1 MSMTD
6 PLIGKRLGDY
16 MIEGIL
22 GAGGMARVYRGYDD
36 NLDRYAAV
44 KVIEPQLIASAE
56 EDEYRERFLRE
67 ARAIA
72 RLNHSN
78 IVSIYQFNQVGTL
91 YYIAMEYVE
100 GRNLRDVLKG
110 YLRQGRLI
118 PTDELLMMLRDI
130 ADALDYAH
138 KQGIIHRD
146 IKPSNIIVTEE
157 NHAVLTDFGL
167 ALNAVEGTIGNT
179 FGSVH
184 YIAPEQAISSAQ
196 AVPQS
201 DQYSLGIVAYELLT
215 GRVPFDDASAMS
227 VALKHIS
234 DPPPPPTEL
243 NPNIPAEVEQV
254 LMRVL
259 DKEVAKRFET
269 CKEFV
274 QSLEIAFEMVD
285 KADVDAPSG
294 ISAAVGGQPATS
306 PVPPPELAATRKGT
320 SGSDSIRDDM
330 QAASDSASIGSL
342 GAQAQAMTPAGRMG
356 WMIAVGLIVI
366 VVIAG
371 GFMLMSN
378 IARNN
383 EIATETAVAMIVQT
397 DDAVA
402 AMQETSEAQTQTA
415 IDAQETSDAATA
427 MQETSEAQTQ
437 TAIDAQETSDAATA
451 MQETSEAQAQVAIDA
466 QETSDAATAIQ
477 ETSEAQTQVAIDA
490 QETSDAQTQAAQ
502 ERATENAVASEMAQ
516 ALVATP
522 TPTMTPSPTPTK
534 TPTVTPSNTP
544 RPTNTPLPPLII
556 EDLEIDTA
564 QVLLRYDGR
573 SLIIANR
580 DPENRID
587 VSDLSFTLHEPDENG
602 IIRETITFNVRFSA
616 IESPAENMI
625 PERCLQILDNSQFSG
640 LPTDN
645 PLAETIC
652 GSTPFWLASSNI
664 FWLNDSPE
672 AYFEVRLG
680 PVDVIG
686 ECQTQRRLTRAEKIC
701 VIDLNAL
708 R

>member
-16 MIEGIL
+16 MIEGVL
-22 GAGGMARVYRGYDD
+22 GTGGMARVYRGYDD
-36 NLDRYAAV
+36 NLDRYAAI

-72 RLNHSN
+72 RLNHPY

-100 GRNLRDVLKG
+100 GRNLRDILKG

-118 PTDELLMMLRDI
+118 PTDELLMILRDI

-157 NHAVLTDFGL
+157 GHGVLTDFGL

-259 DKEVAKRFET
+259 DKEAAKRFDNA
-269 CKEFV
+269 KEFV
-274 QSLEIAFEMVD
+274 QSLEIAFEMVN
-285 KADVDAPSG
+285 KADVDAPSS
-294 ISAAVGGQPATS
+294 ITAAVGGQPPTS
-306 PVPPPELAATRKGT
+306 LVPPPELVATKV
-320 SGSDSIRDDM
+320 D
-330 QAASDSASIGSL
+330 AKEIGSQSERQSESGVL
-342 GAQAQAMTPAGRMG
+342 GTQSQALTGAGRMG
-356 WMIAVGLIVI
+356 WMVAAGLVIIVI
-366 VVIAG
+366 IIAAVL
-371 GFMLMSN
+371 FMN
-378 IARNN
+378 TVAHNN
-383 EIATETAVAMIVQT
+383 EIATQTQVAIAHETDSAQTVTSSAITAVAQARIE
-397 DDAVA
+397 A
-402 AMQETSEAQTQTA
+402 ATAEQETSVAQTEAA
-415 IDAQETSDAATA
+415 IIAQETNMAATSVQETSDAATA
-427 MQETSEAQTQ
+427 MQETS
-437 TAIDAQETSDAATA
+437 
-451 MQETSEAQAQVAIDA
+451 
-466 QETSDAATAIQ
+466 DAATAIQ
-477 ETSEAQTQVAIDA
+477 ETNDAATAVQLTGEALTQVA
-490 QETSDAQTQAAQ
+490 QETNDALALTAEA
-502 ERATENAVASEMAQ
+502 RATENAAVSAT
-516 ALVATP
+516 ALALSITNTPTATP
-522 TPTMTPSPTPTK
+522 TATATNTATMI
-534 TPTVTPSNTP
+534 PSNTP
-544 RPTNTPLPPLII
+544 RPTLTPLPPLII
-556 EDLEIDTA
+556 QDAANDTA
-564 QVLLRYDGR
+564 QLLLRYDGR
-573 SLIIANR
+573 FLIIANR
-580 DPENRID
+580 DPLNHID
-587 VSDLSFTLHEPDENG
+587 VSNLTFILFVPDDNGQMKQTMTYSIQDASFADE
-602 IIRETITFNVRFSA
+602 A
-616 IESPAENMI
+616 KNMI
-625 PERCLQILDNSQFSG
+625 PGRCLQLLDNTQFRN
-640 LPTDN
+640 LPSEN
-645 PLAETIC
+645 PLADTVC
-652 GSTPFWLASSNI
+652 NGRPFWVATSSI
-664 FWLNDSPE
+664 FWLSNNPN
-672 AYFEVRLG
+672 AYFDVRVS
-680 PVDVIG
+680 PVDSIG
-686 ECQTQRRLTRAEKIC
+686 HCEVQRPLTLAERIC
-701 VIDLNAL
+701 VLDLNAV